1 MQKILKTSLI
11 ILKYVVPIYILA
23 DILIYYNI
31 LSYFAFIFKP
41 ITYFLGISPESALA
55 IISGMFLNLYAAV
68 AFIAPLNLSPKE
80 VTILAVFLGVAHSLV
95 VESLIIKEL
104 NISQK
109 FSYALRI
116 ISALLLAK
124 VVTFLP
130 DYIFNSTS
138 TATIEIKHYNSISQ
152 LLINSTLNALIL
164 SVKIII
170 LIGILI
176 FIMDYI
182 KKLLKNIKI
191 NKWFSIVIGLILG
204 ITYGAGVLINEAKN
218 LSKQDILYIATFLS
232 ICHSII
238 EDTLLFVI
246 FGANLWVVISIR
258 LIGAFIIA
266 YLVIKLKD
274 TS

>member
-1 MQKILKTSLI
+1 
-11 ILKYVVPIYILA
+11 VPIYILA

-31 LSYFAFIFKP
+31 LSYFAFIFEP
-41 ITYFLGISPESALA
+41 IAKFLDITPESSLA

-68 AFIAPLNLSPKE
+68 AFIAPLNLTPKE

-104 NISQK
+104 KISQK
-109 FSYALRI
+109 FSYTLRI
-116 ISALLLAK
+116 ISALILAK
-124 VVTFLP
+124 IVTFLP
-130 DYIFNSTS
+130 DSLFNSNITN
-138 TATIEIKHYNSISQ
+138 TIKIKHYNSITE
-152 LLINSTLNALIL
+152 LLINSSINALIL
-164 SVKIII
+164 SLKIII

-176 FIMDYI
+176 IVMDYI
-182 KKLLKNIKI
+182 KKMLKNIKI

-218 LSKQDILYIATFLS
+218 LSKKDILYIATFLS
-232 ICHSII
+232 VCHSII

-246 FGANLWVVISIR
+246 FGANMWIVILIR

-266 YLVIKLKD
+266 HLIVKIL
-274 TS
+274 S